1 MQSTKHPRSRYK
13 RSKLILKGL
22 EEFKKVNWEL
32 HEYANEWFREA
43 REDVPQNITRRP
55 KKQRMDH
62 TTTCTS
68 AEMEMFT
75 HKQFSKR
82 LSIPSKPPVS
92 PAHISVGYTRPI
104 SEARINRA
112 GIVKAK
118 TDARG
123 S

>member
-1 MQSTKHPRSRYK
+1 
-13 RSKLILKGL
+13 
-22 EEFKKVNWEL
+22 
-32 HEYANEWFREA
+32 
-43 REDVPQNITRRP
+43 
-55 KKQRMDH
+55 MDH

-92 PAHISVGYTRPI
+92 PAHISVGYTRRI

-118 TDARG
+118 TDAQDNQFQKKIYKILRG
-123 S
+123 IWYDSIRKNGIAVENGMIKKENNSGKRK